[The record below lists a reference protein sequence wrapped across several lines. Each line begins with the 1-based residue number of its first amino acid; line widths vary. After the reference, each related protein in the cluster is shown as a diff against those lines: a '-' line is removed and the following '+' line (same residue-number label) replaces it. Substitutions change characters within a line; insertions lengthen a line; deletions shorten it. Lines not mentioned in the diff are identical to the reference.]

1 MKRQDGF
8 SSMHAHGKSC
18 YMSTMYHVFGW
29 MINILVLV
37 KFRTVIAVVT
47 VTVIAVFVT
56 VVNVIETALALA
68 HVERGELG
76 GFAFY
81 VLPVRTRY
89 SVLGTYS
96 FI

>member
-18 YMSTMYHVFGW
+18 CMSTMYHVFGW

-47 VTVIAVFVT
+47 VIAVFVT

-68 HVERGELG
+68 HEARRELG

>member
-47 VTVIAVFVT
+47 VIAVFVT

-68 HVERGELG
+68 HVERRELG

-81 VLPVRTRY
+81 VLH
-89 SVLGTYS
+89 GTYVVRIHMS
-96 FI
+96 DF